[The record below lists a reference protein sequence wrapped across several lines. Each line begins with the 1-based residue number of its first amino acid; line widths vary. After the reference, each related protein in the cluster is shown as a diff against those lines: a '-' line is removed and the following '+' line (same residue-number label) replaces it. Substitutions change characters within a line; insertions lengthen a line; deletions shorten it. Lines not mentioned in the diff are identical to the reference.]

1 VKNIYLIRHGE
12 SVANAGGWVAGQLDP
27 ALTQKGR
34 IQARDSGRLLA
45 DKNIDL
51 IVTSD
56 LSRAKDTAEIIA
68 DQINYPKDKIIQKIE
83 AKEINVGPKFEGKP
97 REEYLKLM
105 ENDGVDIGEPI
116 SDLRSRIGIL
126 IDWLRQRP
134 ENNIVLASHAGF
146 LRFFKQ
152 FINDP
157 DNFDKS
163 FVLEKAPANAEIQV
177 IAL

>member
-1 VKNIYLIRHGE
+1 
-12 SVANAGGWVAGQLDP
+12 
-27 ALTQKGR
+27 
-34 IQARDSGRLLA
+34 
-45 DKNIDL
+45 
-51 IVTSD
+51 
-56 LSRAKDTAEIIA
+56 
-68 DQINYPKDKIIQKIE
+68 
-83 AKEINVGPKFEGKP
+83 
-97 REEYLKLM
+97 M
-105 ENDGVDIGEPI
+105 ENDCVDIGEPMT
-116 SDLRSRIGIL
+116 DLRSRIGIL
-126 IDWLRQRP
+126 VDWLRQRP